1 MFDIELVAT
10 KELKNENLKL
20 RLDAIQSAYTQ
31 AEDYYFL
38 VALQV
43 KAIKDDRLWEDDF
56 ESFEQCVDKYG
67 IGKSHAY
74 RIIKVLEFRDRHY
87 DLLNGFSITKLQ
99 EMERAENDAV
109 TLVENGTIT
118 KDMSCAK
125 IRSIINGVKALQNSE
140 PDEEDTTGE
149 EDETEETEETND
161 EKLEEKV
168 IYGDSVPKNI
178 TIVFE
183 DGHFLYIEDKTVMSN
198 IMEFIR
204 KGDK

>member
-1 MFDIELVAT
+1 MFDIELVTT

-125 IRSIINGVKALQNSE
+125 IRSIINGVKALQDNNE
-140 PDEEDTTGE
+140 PDEEETTGK
-149 EDETEETEETND
+149 DEEETEDTED
-161 EKLEEKV
+161 EQLEEKV
-168 IYGDSVPKNI
+168 IDGDSVPKNI

-183 DGHFLYIEDKTVMSN
+183 DGHFLYIEDTKVMSK

>member
-1 MFDIELVAT
+1 MFDIELVET
-10 KELKNENLKL
+10 KELKNENLKA
-20 RLDAIQSAYTQ
+20 RLDAIQNAYTQ

-43 KAIKDDRLWEDDF
+43 KAIKDEKLWEDDF

-74 RIIKVLEFRDRHY
+74 RIIKVVEFRDRHY
-87 DLLNGFSITKLQ
+87 DLLSGFSITKLQ

-118 KDMSCAK
+118 PEMSCAK
-125 IRSIINGVKALQNSE
+125 IRSIINGVKALQDNNE
-140 PDEEDTTGE
+140 PDEDTTGE
-149 EDETEETEETND
+149 DEENEETN
-161 EKLEEKV
+161 EEQLEEKV
-168 IYGDSVPKNI
+168 IESDSVPKNM

-183 DGHFLYIEDKTVMSN
+183 DGHFLYIEDKNVMSK

>member
-1 MFDIELVAT
+1 MFDIELVET
-10 KELKNENLKL
+10 KELKNENLKA
-20 RLDAIQSAYTQ
+20 RLDAIQNAYTQ

-43 KAIKDDRLWEDDF
+43 KAIKDENLWEDDF

-74 RIIKVLEFRDRHY
+74 RIIKVVEFRDRHY

-125 IRSIINGVKALQNSE
+125 IRSIINGVKALQNKE
-140 PDEEDTTGE
+140 TDEEDTTGE
-149 EDETEETEETND
+149 EDETEETND
-161 EKLEEKV
+161 EQLEEKV
-168 IYGDSVPKNI
+168 IESDSVPKNI

-183 DGHFLYIEDKTVMSN
+183 DGHFLYIEDKDVMSK